1 MVVTRWNPA
10 AFHNEGYDRRFLWID
25 LVNSRYPD
33 GFGAVDD
40 YLDDAGW
47 RTTFFRAWDLKPPAR
62 SSFPVDS
69 LKELRA
75 ELRAAADSITRSQS
89 LTPALIR
96 SINEALGQTVMR
108 LIEGAGQSYR
118 LVIRPLQRDWKWIEA
133 QIAASFGE
141 FLTSGQT
148 HRLKTC
154 ENPLCRWIF
163 FDETKGNT
171 KRWCDDR
178 RCGNR
183 DKVRRHRMR
192 RRRTSD

>member
-1 MVVTRWNPA
+1 MAVTRWSPA

-25 LVNSRYPD
+25 LVNSRFPD

-40 YLDDAGW
+40 YLDDRSW
-47 RTTFFRAWDLKPPAR
+47 RTAFFRAWDLKPPAR
-62 SSFPVDS
+62 DTFPVES
-69 LKELRA
+69 FKGLRA
-75 ELRAAADSITRSQS
+75 ELRAVADAITKSQT
-89 LTPALIR
+89 LPPTLIK
-96 SINEALGQTVMR
+96 SINETLGQAVRR
-108 LIEGAGQSYR
+108 LIEGAGQSFR
-118 LVIRPLQRDWKWIEA
+118 LVIRPVRLDWKWIEA

-148 HRLKTC
+148 HRLKVC
-154 ENPLCRWIF
+154 ANPLCRWVF

-183 DKVRRHRMR
+183 DKVRRHRAR
-192 RRRTSD
+192 HRAPPR